1 MVVSLITDDGDR
13 LIDFDELKLF
23 GLFRECDPET
33 ARTKWKED
41 NNVSVRNEA
50 TGLFDRVSADGRI
63 D

>member
-13 LIDFDELKLF
+13 LVDLDELKLF

-33 ARTKWKED
+33 ARSKWKEGD
-41 NNVSVRNEA
+41 DVSVRNE
-50 TGLFDRVSADGRI
+50 TQGLFDRMSAYGRA